1 MKKNKNLKLEKHK
14 KTKIALCLSGGG
26 ARGFV
31 HLGVIKAFEEYGLNF
46 DYIIGTSAGS
56 LVGAFLAAGMTYNEI
71 YKLAQVLDMK
81 DIKTNVIP
89 FKSSKT
95 DGLQKVIIDN
105 LGNVDIQDLK
115 TPFCAVC
122 TDLVTTKEC
131 VVTKGNLAKAVA
143 GSCCLPYVFY
153 PVEFEDKIFVD
164 GGLHNTIPAD
174 IPKLLGC
181 DYVIAVDVNK
191 SRTYGT
197 NSTKLLDVLTCSF
210 RILMDKNIRK
220 GYQYA
225 DFIIKPET
233 KKFKALKKEGMEDM
247 IEEGYKETIDKM
259 PEILEIFNKKPLSKK
274 QKNNF
279 IEKYKENEREL
290 III

>member
-1 MKKNKNLKLEKHK
+1 MK
-14 KTKIALCLSGGG
+14 
-26 ARGFV
+26 
-31 HLGVIKAFEEYGLNF
+31 
-46 DYIIGTSAGS
+46 
-56 LVGAFLAAGMTYNEI
+56 
-71 YKLAQVLDMK
+71 
-81 DIKTNVIP
+81 
-89 FKSSKT
+89 
-95 DGLQKVIIDN
+95 
-105 LGNVDIQDLK
+105 
-115 TPFCAVC
+115 
-122 TDLVTTKEC
+122 TTKEC
-131 VVTKGNLAKAVA
+131 VVTKGSLAKAVA

-153 PVEFEDKIFVD
+153 PVEFEDKLFVD

-197 NSTKLLDVLTCSF
+197 DSSKLLEVLTCSF

-225 DFIIKPET
+225 DYIIKPET
-233 KKFKALKKEGMEDM
+233 KKFKALKKEGVKDM

-259 PEILEIFNKKPLSKK
+259 PEILEIFNKKPLSKR
-274 QKNNF
+274 QKNKF
-279 IEKYKENEREL
+279 KTEYSEIEREL

>member
-1 MKKNKNLKLEKHK
+1 MFKNKLKLEKNK
-14 KTKIALCLSGGG
+14 KSKIALCLSGGG
-26 ARGFV
+26 TRGFV
-31 HLGVIKAFEEYGLNF
+31 HLGVIKALQEYGLNF
-46 DYIIGTSAGS
+46 DYIVGTSAGS
-56 LVGAFLAAGMTYNEI
+56 LVGAFLAAGMTYEEI
-71 YKLAQVLDMK
+71 YNIAESLEMK
-81 DIKTNVIP
+81 DIKTNIIP

-95 DGLQKVIIDN
+95 DGLQKILIDN
-105 LGNVDIQDLK
+105 LGDIDIQELK

-122 TDLVTTKEC
+122 TDLKTTKEC
-131 VVTKGNLAKAVA
+131 VVTKGSLAKAVA

-153 PVEFEDKIFVD
+153 PVEFEDKLFVD

-197 NSTKLLDVLTCSF
+197 DSSKLLEVLTCSF

-225 DFIIKPET
+225 DYIIKPET
-233 KKFKALKKEGMEDM
+233 KKFKALKKEGVMDM

-259 PEILEIFNKKPLSKK
+259 PEILEIFNKKPLSKR
-274 QKNNF
+274 QKNKF
-279 IEKYKENEREL
+279 KTEYSEIEREL